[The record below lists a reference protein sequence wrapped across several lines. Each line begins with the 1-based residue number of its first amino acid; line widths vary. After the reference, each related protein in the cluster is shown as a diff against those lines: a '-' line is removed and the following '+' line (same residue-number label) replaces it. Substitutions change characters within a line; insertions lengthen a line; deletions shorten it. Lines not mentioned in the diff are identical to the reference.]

1 MLLYEEE
8 LDALIEERRQ
18 KLFERAYCLAEAVHE
33 QQLDKGGMPYFD
45 HPLRVANRFRG
56 DLLLMT
62 AAILHDTVEDSPLTL
77 LDIRETFGT
86 EIAQMVDGLTRR
98 KDEIYAEY
106 VNRAAKS
113 KETRWIK
120 MADLLDN
127 LDESRLAK
135 KTDKDR
141 QRMDR
146 YLDSLAFLM
155 KRCKEEEEIP
165 LFSDEVQ
172 SVLERR
178 PKGYLEI
185 NILENEKFYWAEEQ
199 YRFGVYET
207 NTEAFVAA
215 MNLLKAEIP
224 KHLFGETEQDLWDRW
239 HQFGVDILEG
249 RREGIPKIG
258 DFSAGGYAITLIKR
272 LCGGVSEDSLKLGFE
287 SAMGKIEADKKGM
300 SQVSRQRFLSG
311 FEALEPKL
319 ERKGEAN
326 LLKDSQL
333 GIQFER

>member
-18 KLFERAYCLAEAVHE
+18 KLFERAYRLAEAVHE
-33 QQLDKGGMPYFD
+33 KQLDKGGMPYFD

-62 AAILHDTVEDSPLTL
+62 AAILHDTVEDSSLSL
-77 LDIRETFGT
+77 LDIREAFGT
-86 EIAQMVDGLTRR
+86 EIARMVDGLTRR

-106 VNRAAKS
+106 IGRAAEL

-127 LDESRLAK
+127 LDESRFAK
-135 KTDKDR
+135 ISDKDR
-141 QRMDR
+141 QRIDR
-146 YLDSLAFLM
+146 YMDSLAFLM
-155 KRCKEEEEIP
+155 KRCKEGEELP
-165 LFSDEVQ
+165 PFLDEVQ

-207 NTEAFVAA
+207 NTEAFFAA

-239 HQFGVDILEG
+239 KGFGVDILEG

-258 DFSAGGYAITLIKR
+258 NFSAGGYAITLIKR
-272 LCGGVSEDSLKLGFE
+272 LCGGVNEDSLKLGFE
-287 SAMGKIEADKKGM
+287 SAMAKIEADKMGM
-300 SQVSRQRFLSG
+300 SQVPKQRFLSG

-319 ERKGEAN
+319 GRKEAEAFS
-326 LLKDSQL
+326 KDSQL
-333 GIQFER
+333 DIHFER